1 MRKKCHGLIVFVV
14 CVGSVLLCY
23 FLRRK
28 YISKKDTLCDK
39 MIEYSVLQHFWRLNR
54 CIKERVDLYAR
65 GYSDEENNFK
75 SYYPSIFYIIA

>member
-28 YISKKDTLCDK
+28 YISKNICAGG
-39 MIEYSVLQHFWRLNR
+39 IYVL
-54 CIKERVDLYAR
+54 
-65 GYSDEENNFK
+65 NNKLFGINNGK
-75 SYYPSIFYIIA
+75 YVNLS

>member
-28 YISKKDTLCDK
+28 YISKKTKTFYMKK
-39 MIEYSVLQHFWRLNR
+39 MIE
-54 CIKERVDLYAR
+54 
-65 GYSDEENNFK
+65 
-75 SYYPSIFYIIA
+75 

>member
-28 YISKKDTLCDK
+28 YISKKDKNT
-39 MIEYSVLQHFWRLNR
+39 
-54 CIKERVDLYAR
+54 LYAKN
-65 GYSDEENNFK
+65 DWIKCIATFMKVK
-75 SYYPSIFYIIA
+75 SLY